1 MQQCLGNCS
10 VTMSSRDTILLGVK
24 FLAGDTML
32 AGKGTHLKSKSW
44 LPVGKLQLR
53 GWIWADSLKFTVL
66 QLDILA
72 AVLMI
77 CWYQEVPIICLFVFG
92 CFLFIKGQF
101 IPLFTF
107 LSSGPCVVLP
117 FLCPLWLTALPSEV
131 FHLLHLWC
139 CWHAASPC
147 FLSASHLSVY
157 PMSVCAQATNLPD
170 DNLRAGGRLAR
181 EGVLVGRCQGWAR
194 SWPGRSVSC
203 EWGRAVRRTEPCLL
217 NQ

>member
-32 AGKGTHLKSKSW
+32 AGKGTHE
-44 LPVGKLQLR
+44 VQ
-53 GWIWADSLKFTVL
+53 
-66 QLDILA
+66 ILA
-72 AVLMI
+72 ASWKAAAEGMDMGRLL
-77 CWYQEVPIICLFVFG
+77 EVHCSSAGHTGCCLNDLLIPRSPYNLFVFG

-107 LSSGPCVVLP
+107 LPSGPCVVLP

-147 FLSASHLSVY
+147 FLFASHLSVY

-170 DNLRAGGRLAR
+170 DNLRAGGRLAQ

>member
-10 VTMSSRDTILLGVK
+10 VTMSSRDTIHLGVK

-77 CWYQEVPIICLFVFG
+77 CWYQEVPMICLFLVVFYSSRVSLSHSSPSSHQG
-92 CFLFIKGQF
+92 HVLSCLSCAPCDSLLFPVKSSTFFISDAADTLPLPVFSLLPTSLFI
-101 IPLFTF
+101 PCLFVHRPQTF
-107 LSSGPCVVLP
+107 QTITWEP
-117 FLCPLWLTALPSEV
+117 E
-131 FHLLHLWC
+131 
-139 CWHAASPC
+139 
-147 FLSASHLSVY
+147 
-157 PMSVCAQATNLPD
+157 
-170 DNLRAGGRLAR
+170 
-181 EGVLVGRCQGWAR
+181 EG
-194 SWPGRSVSC
+194 WPGRVFWWAGVRGGPAADQAAVWAVSG
-203 EWGRAVRRTEPCLL
+203 EGLSEGL
-217 NQ
+217 NLVC